1 MALTSGF
8 YNSVN
13 GDRKYN
19 AEQLSSIF
27 DGLINDGILYNVG
40 NRFNITALN
49 GNNVQVGS
57 GRAWFNHT
65 WIYNDSNY
73 TISLEASSALLNRID
88 AIVLEI
94 NRNQD
99 IRSSQIIVIKGEE
112 SSSPSNPSLIKNEYQ
127 NQYPLAYIYRKANSS
142 SITQGDITIKVGTEE
157 CPYVTGILPVEDIDK
172 FIEEASNDIDFL
184 KEETSRHTQEISE
197 RPTLTKTNE
206 LISASASTTITNSTK
221 NNPNGFVTKSITN
234 ASFSNNVMNIN
245 TGCKRFILTGEDL
258 GERESYFHDYWYL
271 CDTKTKII
279 VGVLY
284 AEARDYM
291 DNDRFIVGRFN
302 TGLTNSD
309 LGDGVD
315 FTVTS
320 TGIKISKGSSTN
332 ASGKIYYMQ
341 I

>member
-40 NRFNITALN
+40 NRFNITALS
-49 GNNVQVGS
+49 GNNIQIGS

-73 TISLEASSALLNRID
+73 TISLEASSTLLNRID
-88 AIVLEI
+88 AVVLEI
-94 NRNQD
+94 NRNSD
-99 IRSSQIIVIKGEE
+99 IRSSQIMIIKGEE
-112 SSSPSNPSLIKNEYQ
+112 SSSPSNPNLIKNEYQ

-142 SITQGDITIKVGTEE
+142 SIAQEDITIKVGTEE

-184 KEETSRHTQEISE
+184 KEETSRHTQEIAD

-206 LISASASTTITNSTK
+206 LISASASTTVTNSTK

-234 ASFSNNVMNIN
+234 ASFSNNTMNIN
-245 TGCKRFILTGEDL
+245 TGCKRFIVTGDDL
-258 GERESYFHDYWYL
+258 GDGEPYHYDYWYL

-279 VGVLY
+279 VGVSY
-284 AEARDYM
+284 AEASDYM
-291 DNDRFIVGRFN
+291 DNDKLNIGMFSN
-302 TGLTNSD
+302 EAD
-309 LGDGVD
+309 LGSGVY

-320 TGIKISKGSSTN
+320 TGIKLSKVSSITV
-332 ASGKIYYMQ
+332 SGKLYYMQ

>member
-49 GNNVQVGS
+49 GNNVQIGS

-112 SSSPSNPSLIKNEYQ
+112 SSSPSNPILIKNDYQ

-142 SITQGDITIKVGTEE
+142 SITQEDITIKVGTEE

-184 KEETSRHTQEISE
+184 KEETSRHTQEIAD
-197 RPTLTKTNE
+197 RPTLTETND
-206 LISASASTTITNSTK
+206 LISASVNTTVTNSTN
-221 NNPNGFVTKSITN
+221 NNPNGFITKSITN
-234 ASFSNNVMNIN
+234 ASFSNNTMNIN
-245 TGCKRFILTGEDL
+245 TGCKRFILTGDDL
-258 GERESYFHDYWYL
+258 ADSGSYNYYYWYL

-279 VGVLY
+279 VGSLIR
-284 AEARDYM
+284 EATDYS
-291 DNDRFIVGRFN
+291 
-302 TGLTNSD
+302 NSD
-309 LGDGVD
+309 KYEVGIFSSMAYLGSAIT
-315 FTVTS
+315 FTVTT
-320 TGIKISKGSSTN
+320 TGIKISKGLSSN
-332 ASGKIYYMQ
+332 VSGKIYYMQ

>member
-40 NRFNITALN
+40 NRFNITALS
-49 GNNVQVGS
+49 GNNIQIGS

-73 TISLEASSALLNRID
+73 TISLEDSSPLLNRID
-88 AIVLEI
+88 AVVLEI
-94 NRNQD
+94 NRNSD
-99 IRSSQIIVIKGEE
+99 IRSSQIMIIKGEE
-112 SSSPSNPSLIKNEYQ
+112 SSSPSNPNLIKDEYQ

-142 SITQGDITIKVGTEE
+142 SITQEDITIKVGTEE

-184 KEETSRHTQEISE
+184 KEETSRHTQEIAD

-206 LISASASTTITNSTK
+206 LISASASTTVTNSTK

-234 ASFSNNVMNIN
+234 ASFSNNAMNIN
-245 TGCKRFILTGEDL
+245 TGCKRFVLTGDDL
-258 GERESYFHDYWYL
+258 GDRESYYYNYWFI
-271 CDTKTKII
+271 CDTKAKII
-279 VGVLY
+279 SGVLY
-284 AEARDYM
+284 QEASDYNR
-291 DNDRFIVGRFN
+291 NDRISVGRF
-302 TGLTNSD
+302 SD
-309 LGDGVD
+309 ANLGSGVN
-315 FTVTS
+315 FTVTT
-320 TGIKISKGSSTN
+320 TGIKISKGSSTTV
-332 ASGKIYYMQ
+332 SGKLYYMQ

>member
-40 NRFNITALN
+40 NRFNITALS
-49 GNNVQVGS
+49 GNNIQIGS

-73 TISLEASSALLNRID
+73 TISLEDSSTLLNRID
-88 AIVLEI
+88 AVVLEI
-94 NRNQD
+94 NRNSD
-99 IRSSQIIVIKGEE
+99 IRSSQIMIIKGEE

-142 SITQGDITIKVGTEE
+142 SIAQEDITIKVGTEE

-172 FIEEASNDIDFL
+172 FIEEASSDIDFL
-184 KEETSRHTQEISE
+184 KEETSRHTQEIE
-197 RPTLTKTNE
+197 DRPTLTKTNE
-206 LISASASTTITNSTK
+206 LISASASTTVTNSTK

-234 ASFSNNVMNIN
+234 ASFSNDAMNIN
-245 TGCKRFILTGEDL
+245 TGCKRFIVTGDDL
-258 GERESYFHDYWYL
+258 GEAESYRHYYWYL
-271 CDTKTKII
+271 CDTKTKMI

-284 AEARDYM
+284 KVAKDYM
-291 DNDRFIVGRFN
+291 DNDKYDVGKFN
-302 TGLTNSD
+302 YGAD
-309 LGDGVD
+309 LGDD
-315 FTVTS
+315 IHFTVTS
-320 TGIKISKGSSTN
+320 TGMKLSKGSSTTV
-332 ASGKIYYMQ
+332 SGKLYYMQ